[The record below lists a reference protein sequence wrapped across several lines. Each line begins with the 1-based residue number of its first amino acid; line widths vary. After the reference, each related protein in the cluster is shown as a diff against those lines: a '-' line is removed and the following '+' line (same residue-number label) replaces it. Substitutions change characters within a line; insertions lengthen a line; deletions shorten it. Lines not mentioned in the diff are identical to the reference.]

1 MVDSAGRS
9 VAGPLRK
16 GSPYCLFHARPF
28 ATKPACIS
36 GPVVTVY
43 LDLEATG
50 LDVARDRI
58 CEIAA
63 TQGQDAP
70 HIPGGC
76 YAEVVYVPEEILRT
90 PGAQAAARVHGIPEG
105 DIVTGTPFPI
115 AWTRFL
121 SFTEAVLNTV
131 IHESNG
137 ESEDESPVQLRP
149 PDDPPSLL
157 ICAHN
162 GLRFDF
168 AMLLFECERHKLPM
182 TPFRRWFFLDT
193 LHVVDSAKGEIGNA
207 CSKLQCLVNTLADT
221 QDLRAHRALDDTLA
235 LRHVMHSIAYSLG
248 CSLRDLLLPH
258 AFAWDEQ
265 ASVAQVAALLED

>member
-36 GPVVTVY
+36 GPLVILY
-43 LDLEATG
+43 LDLESTG
-50 LDVARDRI
+50 VDVACDRI

-63 TQGQDAP
+63 TQGQASA
-70 HIPGGC
+70 HVLGGS
-76 YAEVVYVPEEILRT
+76 YAEVVFVPEEIRRA
-90 PGAQAAARVHGIPEG
+90 PRAQDAARVHGISDEA
-105 DIVTGTPFPI
+105 IASGTPFPM
-115 AWTRFL
+115 AWARFV
-121 SFTEAVLNTV
+121 SFTESILNIV
-131 IHESNG
+131 VQESSG
-137 ESEDESPVQLRP
+137 ESEDESPAQLRP
-149 PDDPPSLL
+149 PDEPPILL
-157 ICAHN
+157 VCAHN

-168 AMLLFECERHKLPM
+168 AMLLFECARHKLPM
-182 TPFRRWFFLDT
+182 TPFRRWLFLDT
-193 LHVVDSAKGEIGNA
+193 LHVVDSAKGELGNA

-248 CSLRDLLLPH
+248 CPLTDLLLPH
-258 AFAWDEQ
+258 AVEWDEQ